1 MRKVEARMIQSIR
14 HLASWPT
21 FEGRYLKCD
30 NTEVWQE
37 CEGIL
42 NTASFNRVIKVK
54 LHGHTIAEFYPSTD
68 RFCLDD
74 AGWQTATTKSRLNSL
89 LRAFCPGSGIY
100 QHRFSWYCDG
110 QEWRGSQEFAVKL
123 SADNYNLRL
132 AEKLAG

>member
-1 MRKVEARMIQSIR
+1 MRKIEARMIQAVR
-14 HLASWPT
+14 HLANWPA

-42 NTASFNRVIKVK
+42 HTPNFNRVIRVK

-74 AGWQTATTKSRLNSL
+74 AGWQTVTTKSRLNAL
-89 LRAFCPGSGIY
+89 LRAFSPGSGIS
-100 QHRFSWYCDG
+100 QRKFEWYCDG
-110 QEWRGSQEFAVKL
+110 ENWVGCKFFDVQI
-123 SADNYNLRL
+123 SADNYILRL